1 MTARAYSRLIVKSLE
16 ENDLSWPRHAEIKA
30 PKGQVS
36 ITPLGNELNS
46 KVLCLMA
53 NKKQGIVKKT
63 ANATDR
69 NRNDD
74 VATLEKIEKAAPGE
88 YKQQNGKRS

>member
-1 MTARAYSRLIVKSLE
+1 ME
-16 ENDLSWPRHAEIKA
+16 EKDFSWPWHVEIKA

-63 ANATDR
+63 ANANNR

-74 VATLEKIEKAAPGE
+74 ITTLEGIEKTVPGE
-88 YKQQNGKRS
+88 SKQQKGIKSKTRAARRQQQQLQ